1 MQTFEVIYTNAPH
14 RNRRF
19 KVRGIC
25 KYDVLNPCGDLTD
38 KTSARELVR
47 MGLAD
52 NGALGGG
59 SPSALSTVYINQA
72 GRDAL
77 KA

>member
-1 MQTFEVIYTNAPH
+1 MLSKRLKEQLQQLRGAGH
-14 RNRRF
+14 RG
-19 KVRGIC
+19 VWA
-25 KYDVLNPCGDLTD
+25 GDLAD
-38 KTSARELVR
+38 KTSTRELVR

-52 NGALGGG
+52 NTGG

-77 KA
+77 AAVSCGL